1 MLRIKKL
8 DIFVLKS
15 FLLLFAGTFFICL
28 FIFMMQFLWRYVDE
42 LVGKGLEI
50 NVLAQFFFYSGL
62 TLIPLSLPLAILLAA
77 LMTFG
82 NFGERYELLSMKAAG
97 IPLLRIIRPV
107 VLFCVFLG
115 GMSFFFQNII
125 GPRAQKQLWTL
136 LVSMKQKSP
145 EVDIPEGVFYSDID
159 GYNIYVKH
167 KDRKTGLLKD
177 ILIYNFSDGF
187 ENAHI
192 IWAAEG
198 KLELTADKQHLF
210 LHLYNGEQFEN
221 LKSQSVISRNV
232 PYRRETFKEKHTLIQ
247 FSSEFNMVDGSFLDR
262 RSDIKNMHEIS
273 VAIDS
278 LTTHADSVGR
288 SMYSDIMSTTYRGA
302 VLTPA
307 DSVKIKTENIAV
319 INTDSIYNSM
329 TSQEKLKVLHT
340 LIQFSSEFNMVDGS
354 FLDRR
359 SDIKNMHEISVAI
372 DSLTT
377 HADSVGRSMYSDIM
391 STTYRGAVLTPADSV
406 KIKTEN
412 IAVINT
418 DSIYNSMTSQE
429 KLKVLTTTENRVKS
443 LSTDWDMKSFLTK
456 DTDNSI
462 RSHRSDW
469 HKKITLSL
477 ACIIFF
483 FIGAPLG
490 AIIRKGGLGMPVV
503 ISVLI
508 FVIYYIIDSGATR
521 VAKSGEMNIVLG
533 TWMSTIVLAPLGAF
547 FTYKSNKDSVVFNLD
562 VYAAFFRKLLG
573 IRQSRHMFKKEVI
586 IHTPEYAKDIEILDE
601 ISKDCQTY
609 LETHRLKGM
618 PNYIQIFTN
627 NKHDDAIAEI
637 SKKMEA
643 LIEELSN
650 TKDAVLLNLMNNYP
664 FLSVKA
670 HKSLFD
676 NRWLNLLFGIIVP
689 AGLLLYLNIWR
700 YRLRLEKDLRVIIKT
715 NQSIIEQIEK
725 QQLYLQK

>member
-15 FLLLFAGTFFICL
+15 FLLLFSGTFFICL

-97 IPLLRIIRPV
+97 IPLLRIMRPV
-107 VLFCVFLG
+107 VLFCMFLG
-115 GMSFFFQNII
+115 GMSFFFQNEI

-167 KDRKTGLLKD
+167 KDRETGMLKD
-177 ILIYNFSDGF
+177 VLIYNFSDGF

-192 IWAAEG
+192 IWAEEG

-232 PYRRETFKEKHTLIQ
+232 PYRRESFKEKHTLIQ
-247 FSSEFNMVDGSFLDR
+247 FDSDFNMVDGSFLDQ
-262 RSDIKNMHEIS
+262 RSDIKNMREIS
-273 VAIDS
+273 QAIDS
-278 LTTHADSVGR
+278 LEIHADSVGR
-288 SMYSDIMSTTYRGA
+288 AYFNDVINSTYKTP
-302 VLTPA
+302 VLTKA
-307 DSVKIKTENIAV
+307 DSTKLEKLNVAYL
-319 INTDSIYNSM
+319 NTDSIFNSM
-329 TSQEKLKVLHT
+329 TSQEKSQT
-340 LIQFSSEFNMVDGS
+340 LS
-354 FLDRR
+354 
-359 SDIKNMHEISVAI
+359 
-372 DSLTT
+372 
-377 HADSVGRSMYSDIM
+377 
-391 STTYRGAVLTPADSV
+391 
-406 KIKTEN
+406 KTEN
-412 IAVINT
+412 RI
-418 DSIYNSMTSQE
+418 S
-429 KLKVLTTTENRVKS
+429 S
-443 LSTDWDMKSFLTK
+443 LASDWEMKSFMSK
-456 DTDNSI
+456 STDGNI

-508 FVIYYIIDSGATR
+508 FVVYYIIDSGATR
-521 VAKSGEMNIVLG
+521 IGKSGEMNVALG
-533 TWMSTIVLAPLGAF
+533 TWMSTLVLAPVGAF
-547 FTYKSNKDSVVFNLD
+547 FTYKSNKDSVVFNID
-562 VYAAFFRKLLG
+562 TYAAFFRKVFG
-573 IRQSRHMFKKEVI
+573 IRLSRHLFKKEVI
-586 IHTPEYAKDIEILDE
+586 IHTPEYRKDVEALE
-601 ISKDCQTY
+601 HISALCEDY
-609 LETHRLKGM
+609 MRMHRLKGL
-618 PNYIQIFTN
+618 PNYIKLFMN
-627 NKHDDAIAEI
+627 NKPDDAIADI
-637 SKKMEA
+637 SRQMEA
-643 LIEELSN
+643 VIEELSN
-650 TKDAVLLNLMNNYP
+650 SKDPILLNAMNNYP
-664 FLSVKA
+664 FLAVKA
-670 HKSLFD
+670 HKSPFG
-676 NRWLNLLFGIIVP
+676 NRWLNLALGIVVP
-689 AGLLLYLNIWR
+689 VGLLVYLHIWR
-700 YRLRLEKDLRVIIKT
+700 FRLRLEKDLKNIIRTNGQVIQQIKD
-715 NQSIIEQIEK
+715 QHYYS
-725 QQLYLQK
+725 

>member
-167 KDRKTGLLKD
+167 KDRKTGMLKD
-177 ILIYNFSDGF
+177 VLIYNFSDGF

-232 PYRRETFKEKHTLIQ
+232 PYRRETFKEKHTLIK

-278 LTTHADSVGR
+278 LTQHADSVGR
-288 SMYSDIMSTTYRGA
+288 SMYTDIMATTYRNPA
-302 VLTPA
+302 LTPA
-307 DSVKIKTENIAV
+307 DSTKMKEEKV
-319 INTDSIYNSM
+319 SI
-329 TSQEKLKVLHT
+329 
-340 LIQFSSEFNMVDGS
+340 
-354 FLDRR
+354 
-359 SDIKNMHEISVAI
+359 
-372 DSLTT
+372 
-377 HADSVGRSMYSDIM
+377 
-391 STTYRGAVLTPADSV
+391 
-406 KIKTEN
+406 
-412 IAVINT
+412 INT

-429 KLKVLTTTENRVKS
+429 KLKVLTTTGNRMSS
-443 LSTDWDMKSFLTK
+443 LASDWDMKSFLTK
-456 DTDNSI
+456 DTDSNI

-547 FTYKSNKDSVVFNLD
+547 FTYKSNKDSVVFNID
-562 VYAAFFRKLLG
+562 VYAAFFRKLFG
-573 IRQSRHMFKKEVI
+573 IRQSRHLFKKEVI
-586 IHTPEYAKDIEILDE
+586 IHTPEYQKDVEILEE
-601 ISKDCQTY
+601 ISRDCTVY
-609 LETHRLKGM
+609 LENHRLKGM

-637 SKKMEA
+637 NKKMEA
-643 LIEELSN
+643 VIEELSN
-650 TKDAVLLNLMNNYP
+650 TKDAVLLNLLNNYP

-676 NRWLNLLFGIIVP
+676 NRWLNLLFGIVIP

-700 YRLRLEKDLRVIIKT
+700 YRIRLDKDLRLIIKN
-715 NQSIIEQIEK
+715 NQSIIEQIRN
-725 QQLYLQK
+725 QQLYLQ

>member
-167 KDRKTGLLKD
+167 KDRKTGMLKD
-177 ILIYNFSDGF
+177 VLIYNFSDGF

-232 PYRRETFKEKHTLIQ
+232 PYRRETFKEKHTLIK

-278 LTTHADSVGR
+278 LTQHADSVGR
-288 SMYSDIMSTTYRGA
+288 SMYTDIMATTYRNPA
-302 VLTPA
+302 LTPA
-307 DSVKIKTENIAV
+307 DSTKMKEEKV
-319 INTDSIYNSM
+319 SI
-329 TSQEKLKVLHT
+329 
-340 LIQFSSEFNMVDGS
+340 
-354 FLDRR
+354 
-359 SDIKNMHEISVAI
+359 
-372 DSLTT
+372 
-377 HADSVGRSMYSDIM
+377 
-391 STTYRGAVLTPADSV
+391 
-406 KIKTEN
+406 
-412 IAVINT
+412 INT

-429 KLKVLTTTENRVKS
+429 KLKVLTTTGNRMSS
-443 LSTDWDMKSFLTK
+443 LASDWDMKSFLTK
-456 DTDNSI
+456 DTDSNI

-547 FTYKSNKDSVVFNLD
+547 FTYKSNKDSVVFNID
-562 VYAAFFRKLLG
+562 VYAAFFRKLFG
-573 IRQSRHMFKKEVI
+573 IRQSRHLFKKEVI
-586 IHTPEYAKDIEILDE
+586 IHTPEYQKDVEILEE
-601 ISKDCQTY
+601 ISRDCTVY
-609 LETHRLKGM
+609 LENHRLKGM

-637 SKKMEA
+637 NKKMEA
-643 LIEELSN
+643 VIEELSN
-650 TKDAVLLNLMNNYP
+650 TKDAVLLNLLNNYP

-676 NRWLNLLFGIIVP
+676 NRWLNLLLGIVIP

-700 YRLRLEKDLRVIIKT
+700 YRIRLDKDLRLIIKN
-715 NQSIIEQIEK
+715 NQSIIEQIRN
-725 QQLYLQK
+725 QQLYLQ